1 MGVPDVFIEAY
12 APADYTETVN
22 TVALPRYN
30 KMEPMQF
37 DKGTLIESQM
47 NTLPL
52 CTSPRALF
60 TAKVTQYV
68 GSALSREPAMAA

>member
-22 TVALPRYN
+22 TVALPRYS

-52 CTSPRALF
+52 FTSPRALF

-68 GSALSREPAMAA
+68 GSALAREPAMAA